1 MAYTRIAAVPRHLII
16 PLTIA
21 LDHFF
26 IHARPGAPEAEI
38 LSALG
43 LVEGTPN
50 VHPGQGT
57 ANRRFFF
64 SNSMLELIYIRD
76 EDEAAGGAARDL
88 KMLERSRSA
97 GASPFGLVFRPA
109 SPAEPVPFAGWP
121 YSADYL
127 PDGTHFH
134 IGENSER
141 LEEPLCIV
149 MPHGFGPPAR
159 QPAQRP
165 PFTTVSSIRIG
176 VPVNGPSA
184 VLAAIDGVGPLS
196 LALGEP
202 HLLELAFN
210 AGAAGQER
218 DIRPTLPLIIR
229 W

>member
-1 MAYTRIAAVPRHLII
+1 M
-16 PLTIA
+16 TIA

-26 IHARPGAPEAEI
+26 VHSRPGAPEADI
-38 LSALG
+38 LVALG

-76 EDEAAGGAARDL
+76 EDEAAGGAAADL
-88 KMLERSRSA
+88 KMVERRRSS
-97 GASPFGLVFRPA
+97 GASPFGLVFRPG
-109 SPAEPVPFAGWP
+109 SPADPPPFPGWP
-121 YSADYL
+121 YGAEYL

-134 IGENSER
+134 IGDNSGR

-149 MPHGFGPPAR
+149 MPHGFRSTAR
-159 QPAQRP
+159 QPDPRP
-165 PFTTVSSIRIG
+165 PFTTVTSIRIG
-176 VPVNGPSA
+176 VPVNKSSA

-196 LALGEP
+196 ITPGEP
-202 HLLELAFN
+202 HLLELVFN
-210 AGAAGQER
+210 AGATGQAR
-218 DIRPTLPLIIR
+218 DIRPDLPLIIR